1 MLGGTYKVSLRG
13 HTDEDEVI
21 TNSNLFSLRPLLGSG
36 MNGPP
41 TGFSCTKAPWVSDCI
56 TEVSVPNSAPHPPSS
71 CSESLKH
78 THTHTHTCTHP
89 PDLNFYL
96 SISIPVT
103 PTSAL
108 EYVYHFHFLYKQKD
122 SVWRRTLEPKSYRSL
137 WVFLIHTEKR
147 YFFHMHLQ
155 IFQK

>member
-1 MLGGTYKVSLRG
+1 MRSSPIRTFSPSDLCLEAGWMVHQQASPAQRLLELVTASQKSVSLTLPLILLPPVQNPWNI
-13 HTDEDEVI
+13 HT
-21 TNSNLFSLRPLLGSG
+21 
-36 MNGPP
+36 
-41 TGFSCTKAPWVSDCI
+41 
-56 TEVSVPNSAPHPPSS
+56 
-71 CSESLKH
+71 H

-122 SVWRRTLEPKSYRSL
+122 SVWRRILEPKSYRGL
-137 WVFLIHTEKR
+137 WVFLIHTEKW